1 MRRDLLWASIFTFKT
16 FAYLDIQFIKKSRL
30 FYFLPRRQKHMTL
43 NGVEEADEG
52 CQKQRLAMLLELGL
66 ELLSSSIPRCLILQ
80 SAEITGVNHHA
91 CYAKGKLLP
100 GPIPLP
106 VVENIL
112 PLRSMNISKSI
123 SMEKNK
129 ERKI

>member
-80 SAEITGVNHHA
+80 SAEITGALPSNPQTKPWTVSPLDHQLQCQQLHNLQVLPK
-91 CYAKGKLLP
+91 CFKG
-100 GPIPLP
+100 
-106 VVENIL
+106 
-112 PLRSMNISKSI
+112 
-123 SMEKNK
+123 
-129 ERKI
+129 